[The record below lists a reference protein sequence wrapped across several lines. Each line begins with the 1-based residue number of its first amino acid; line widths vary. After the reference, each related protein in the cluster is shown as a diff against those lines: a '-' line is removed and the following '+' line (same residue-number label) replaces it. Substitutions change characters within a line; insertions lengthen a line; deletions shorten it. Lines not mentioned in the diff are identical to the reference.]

1 MAIQELFYD
10 DEYEY
15 GMFKYADKSRL
26 LRCVDHK
33 SERLFWE
40 WQVDTTI
47 TGLSK
52 AGALFILAEAYDAL
66 GLKPDEAASELVQQK
81 ANEIATKLI
90 AESGAINSESGYVD
104 FTPWGRLQILRH
116 LLPAHAAAGR
126 ALKKVVKLK

>member
-26 LRCVDHK
+26 LRCVGRKGEHLWWK
-33 SERLFWE
+33 
-40 WQVDTTI
+40 WQVETTI

-52 AGALFILAEAYDAL
+52 AGALFILAKAYDAL
-66 GLKPDEAASELVQQK
+66 GRKADEPADELVQQK

-90 AESGAINSESGYVD
+90 AESEATDTEGGYVD
-104 FTPWGRLQILRH
+104 FTPLGTMLELTEEDRN
-116 LLPAHAAAGR
+116 R